1 MTLGAVTER
10 RKKRGCIERAPP
22 MTYIRVLVFFGL
34 SGLAFASA
42 TLDALV
48 NAATRFSGDIVQQL
62 VMVQNVPAP
71 ADFAERTIEY
81 AEAKTA
87 YIMALREEM
96 PELMNIARRRKL
108 QPLQLDNFIAAY
120 SIAGE
125 KPEKAADEKTV
136 ALLERFS
143 GNPNIEKARAEF
155 ERAQKTE
162 ETFHRDFDG
171 IDFTSRS

>member
-1 MTLGAVTER
+1 
-10 RKKRGCIERAPP
+10 
-22 MTYIRVLVFFGL
+22 MTYTRALVFFGL
-34 SGLAFASA
+34 SGLTFASA

-48 NAATRFSGDIVQQL
+48 NAATRFSGDIAQQL
-62 VMVQNVPAP
+62 VIVQNVPAL
-71 ADFAERTIEY
+71 ADFAQRTIEY

-96 PELMNIARRRKL
+96 PELINIARRKKL
-108 QPLQLDNFIAAY
+108 HPLQLDNFIAAY
-120 SIAGE
+120 SIE

-136 ALLERFS
+136 ALLERLS
-143 GNPNIEKARAEF
+143 GNPNIKKARAEF

-162 ETFHRDFDG
+162 ETFHKDFDG